1 MEKKKSIWQ
10 RLGKIAFWLLLIHM
24 VVVITDHDYIY
35 NTLAHTIFEGRLG
48 PEIQDSHIT
57 PVAEIVADNSQ
68 PWKFVSEG
76 YSLTNEEEDYHA
88 EYQSVSFIV
97 AHKESI
103 VYQRYWQEFTEN
115 DVSNSFSMSKSIVS
129 MLIGIALK
137 RGEIESLDTPLYYY
151 LPQYE
156 TELGKEVTLEHL
168 MTMSSGFNFDE
179 DYLNP
184 FAFPARAYYGDN
196 LEKLMEAYEPST
208 ESGKVFRYQGGSSQL
223 LAMVLGAATRTS
235 ISNYA
240 YKHLWNPIGAERA
253 AFWAL
258 DQGDGM
264 EKASCCFY
272 STARDFTRLGQ
283 LYLNQGNWDGQQIVD
298 SSFVSNSI
306 RAADLVT
313 EDGDKNKTY
322 GYQWWVGE
330 HRGLNFFY
338 MRGIKGQYVLVVP
351 EKELVIT
358 RLGRKRHYVED
369 RIHPED
375 VYHFLDMGLRMIGE

>member
-1 MEKKKSIWQ
+1 
-10 RLGKIAFWLLLIHM
+10 
-24 VVVITDHDYIY
+24 
-35 NTLAHTIFEGRLG
+35 
-48 PEIQDSHIT
+48 
-57 PVAEIVADNSQ
+57 
-68 PWKFVSEG
+68 
-76 YSLTNEEEDYHA
+76 
-88 EYQSVSFIV
+88 
-97 AHKESI
+97 
-103 VYQRYWQEFTEN
+103 
-115 DVSNSFSMSKSIVS
+115 
-129 MLIGIALK
+129 
-137 RGEIESLDTPLYYY
+137 
-151 LPQYE
+151 
-156 TELGKEVTLEHL
+156 
-168 MTMSSGFNFDE
+168 
-179 DYLNP
+179 
-184 FAFPARAYYGDN
+184 
-196 LEKLMEAYEPST
+196 
-208 ESGKVFRYQGGSSQL
+208 
-223 LAMVLGAATRTS
+223 
-235 ISNYA
+235 
-240 YKHLWNPIGAERA
+240 
-253 AFWAL
+253 
-258 DQGDGM
+258 M